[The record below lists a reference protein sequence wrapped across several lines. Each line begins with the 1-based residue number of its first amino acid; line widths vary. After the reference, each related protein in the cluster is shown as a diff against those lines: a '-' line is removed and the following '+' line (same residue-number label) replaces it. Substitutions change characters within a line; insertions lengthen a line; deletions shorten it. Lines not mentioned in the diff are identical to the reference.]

1 MEIPQLLSRQ
11 NVALVDALQIQ
22 YPRTRCTLRYA
33 AMDDK
38 TFLQFFRLL
47 LTIHLFLSMIFRDYE
62 ALCTPK

>member
-22 YPRTRCTLRYA
+22 HPRTRCTLRYA

-38 TFLQFFRLL
+38 TIF
-47 LTIHLFLSMIFRDYE
+47 TIL
-62 ALCTPK
+62 